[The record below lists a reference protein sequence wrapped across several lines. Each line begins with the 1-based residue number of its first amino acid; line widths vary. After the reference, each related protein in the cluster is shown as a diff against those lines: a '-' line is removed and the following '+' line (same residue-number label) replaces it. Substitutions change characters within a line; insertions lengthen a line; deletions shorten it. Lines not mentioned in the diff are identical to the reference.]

1 VVDVVVDSNGC
12 PEKMKYCELNQ
23 HLLVCHFSLV
33 ECPEGGS
40 LCGKLRKKEL
50 DRHLAGCTQYSCVN
64 KSYGCIFT
72 GTKADKDKH
81 EMDCPLKEAGL
92 HNAIETLTEE
102 VKSLKTDREDV
113 QEKLSELA
121 KINITSNA
129 KLEEQA
135 VMIKSLIARVEMLEG
150 EIKHMKSL
158 SASSEG
164 SYTPLKRK
172 KESTRV
178 GRGNGGHRLS
188 SSSMVA
194 QSPSGADHNDY
205 WQMPFTLK
213 CIGTFRG
220 HEQTVWSV
228 VTKSDTLYSSCS
240 GGEIKMWNISDTTR
254 ACVKTVKLHS
264 TYVMCLAVSG
274 KYLFSADYEGNVR
287 SWALGTLAAV
297 GSIKAHTDIISAMA
311 VAGDLLF
318 TACYGVVKVLEM
330 SGLTEVHSFTG
341 LQHWVRALAYDHHRD
356 CMYAGCHKKV
366 YIWRIMDNFEQ
377 ITTELDTD
385 HGTIYALA
393 VSKKYLIIGTQ
404 NQNIHIHDIGTH
416 QYLQSLNGHI
426 STVTCLLVSPCERVL
441 FSGSKDSSIQVWS
454 LENLLPIR
462 SLQRHEKCVCSLALS
477 KDTLFSC
484 SEDTEIKLYK
494 VYKM

>member
-1 VVDVVVDSNGC
+1 LQNEKKPCPIDNSSFDTSHLVPNRALCSQIEDIEIYCPNGLSLRASCSENEESSSSKDDSVVDVVVDSNGC

-213 CIGTFRG
+213 CIGTFR
-220 HEQTVWSV
+220 SV
-228 VTKSDTLYSSCS
+228 VC
-240 GGEIKMWNISDTTR
+240 
-254 ACVKTVKLHS
+254 
-264 TYVMCLAVSG
+264 MC
-274 KYLFSADYEGNVR
+274 
-287 SWALGTLAAV
+287 
-297 GSIKAHTDIISAMA
+297 
-311 VAGDLLF
+311 
-318 TACYGVVKVLEM
+318 
-330 SGLTEVHSFTG
+330 
-341 LQHWVRALAYDHHRD
+341 
-356 CMYAGCHKKV
+356 V
-366 YIWRIMDNFEQ
+366 YIF
-377 ITTELDTD
+377 
-385 HGTIYALA
+385 
-393 VSKKYLIIGTQ
+393 V
-404 NQNIHIHDIGTH
+404 
-416 QYLQSLNGHI
+416 
-426 STVTCLLVSPCERVL
+426 CLFV
-441 FSGSKDSSIQVWS
+441 
-454 LENLLPIR
+454 
-462 SLQRHEKCVCSLALS
+462 
-477 KDTLFSC
+477 
-484 SEDTEIKLYK
+484 
-494 VYKM
+494 